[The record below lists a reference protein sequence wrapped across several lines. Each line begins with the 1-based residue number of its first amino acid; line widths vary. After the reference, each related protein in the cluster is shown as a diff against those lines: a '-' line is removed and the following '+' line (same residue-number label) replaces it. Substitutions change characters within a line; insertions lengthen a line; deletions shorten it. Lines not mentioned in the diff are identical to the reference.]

1 MAASRAVGDA
11 RDMQALQ
18 PGNRI
23 KLPQRQRRY
32 RFALTPL
39 ADAMFQLLVF
49 FMLSSNLTPYSLLS
63 LRAGAIAGGDAAQPG
78 SGEQPGDPRALSP
91 GETAIWSISR
101 ESIVA
106 SGQRFGFESLPQLAE
121 AIQQAGTAR
130 VLLVTRSDAQ
140 VQGVVSV
147 LEALAANGIT
157 DVQMASTS
165 AGRRQ

>member
-1 MAASRAVGDA
+1 
-11 RDMQALQ
+11 MQAVQ
-18 PGNRI
+18 FRSRI
-23 KLPQRQRRY
+23 HLPQRQRQY

-49 FMLSSNLTPYSLLS
+49 FMLSANLTPYSLLS
-63 LRAGAIAGGDAAQPG
+63 LRAGAVAGGGGDQTDNGTAQAA
-78 SGEQPGDPRALSP
+78 PRALSP

-106 SGQRFGFESLPQLAE
+106 SGQRFGFDALPRLTQ

-130 VLLVTRSDAQ
+130 VLLVTRPDAQ

-147 LEALAANGIT
+147 LEALAAHGIT
-157 DVQMASTS
+157 DVQLASS
-165 AGRRQ
+165 GEGPAQ